1 MISNGIQKIFA
12 EVPETYERINHILT
26 LGFDILWR
34 RKIVKMA
41 SRQKGSRWLDVCTGT
56 GETANY
62 LHRHAGRK
70 VQVYAA
76 DFSLPMLKKALKK
89 PSGKSILF
97 ILGDAECL
105 PFADNSFDLITL
117 SFATRNINTNRA
129 ALIRSFREFHRV
141 LKPGGWFINLE
152 TSQPQ
157 SRFIRKLFHLYIKIV
172 VKPIGSRISGSKS
185 GYAYLANTIPRFYSA
200 TELASV
206 LKNSGFAAVRYKLLL
221 FGIAAVHR
229 TVR

>member
-1 MISNGIQKIFA
+1 MNHGIQKIFA

-34 RKIVKMA
+34 RKIAKMA

-56 GETANY
+56 GETAND
-62 LHRHAGRK
+62 LRRHAGRK
-70 VQVYAA
+70 VQVYAV
-76 DFSLPMLKKALKK
+76 DFSLPMLKEALNK
-89 PSGKSILF
+89 PYGKQIRF
-97 ILGDAECL
+97 VLGDVIRL
-105 PFADNSFDLITL
+105 PFTDNSFDLITL
-117 SFATRNINTNRA
+117 SFATRNINTSRA
-129 ALIRSFREFHRV
+129 ALEQSFREFHRI

-157 SRFIRKLFHLYIKIV
+157 SRFIRRLFHLYVKIF

-185 GYAYLANTIPRFYSA
+185 GYAYLSATIPRFYTA
-200 TELASV
+200 EELASV
-206 LKNSGFAAVRYKLLL
+206 LKNSGFASVRFKLLL
-221 FGIAAVHR
+221 FGIAAIHR